1 MYIFHISGEAVIL
14 GRRCLYHHFS
24 MVENCTNDKRLI
36 QKYLSTSFASTG
48 PTSFKVDTARG
59 NLCVCRTDI
68 CNNAP
73 LGSSKKTVSNKN
85 NNPTISDIA
94 EKDISVIDDGTD
106 YIMSPT
112 SSSLDFVSVNDVTDY
127 WMNYTGSQD
136 TSPQNTQVTERNGE
150 TGVSTVDN
158 PTTQGLAAEQVK
170 YNELLLM
177 ITITII
183 SLTGLVIN

>member
-1 MYIFHISGEAVIL
+1 
-14 GRRCLYHHFS
+14 
-24 MVENCTNDKRLI
+24 MVDNCTNDKRLI

-59 NLCVCRTDI
+59 NLCVCRTDA

-73 LGSSKKTVSNKN
+73 LGSSKKSISN
-85 NNPTISDIA
+85 NNPTISDI
-94 EKDISVIDDGTD
+94 EEEDISVLDDVKD

-136 TSPQNTQVTERNGE
+136 TSPQNTQVTDRNGE

-158 PTTQGLAAEQVK
+158 PATQGLAAEQVK
-170 YNELLLM
+170 YNELLM

-183 SLTGLVIN
+183 SLTGLGIN